1 GGFELR
7 ERTTI
12 ELLKKY
18 LKGIVE
24 VHLLDGQI
32 IRGRLIQVDEDTNN
46 IFLEE
51 CTDSEGKSSPA
62 TMIMG
67 SSISHINVISPPSGE
82 TLEDKIFRIL
92 MNNSE
97 LTIDEIAMMLNIKP
111 SSVRSALLRL
121 KRKGLIPSE
130 KTKEKNK

>member
-1 GGFELR
+1 M
-7 ERTTI
+7 
-12 ELLKKY
+12 
-18 LKGIVE
+18 
-24 VHLLDGQI
+24 
-32 IRGRLIQVDEDTNN
+32 DEDTNN

-130 KTKEKNK
+130 KTKEKK

>member
-1 GGFELR
+1 M
-7 ERTTI
+7 
-12 ELLKKY
+12 
-18 LKGIVE
+18 E

-32 IRGRLIQVDEDTNN
+32 IRGRLVQVDEDTNN

-51 CTDSEGKSSPA
+51 CTDLEGRSSPA

-67 SSISHINVISPPSGE
+67 SSISHVNVISPPSNE

-97 LTIDEIAMMLNIKP
+97 LTVNEIAMMLNIKP

-121 KRKGLIPSE
+121 KRKGLIPSGE
-130 KTKEKNK
+130 PSKANNEKNNK